1 VILALVL
8 IFSRG
13 AMMPRIFNSLAL
25 CAVAIGGYGVSTTA
39 FAAATEEKFVG
50 VFSDPVFVGYLFNNP
65 TVGSKLFQDYSANAP
80 ATTFISTDGS
90 TIQWGTNS
98 GGVPIGTPF
107 STLTFS
113 GDFVPDADQST
124 PIQLGAIT
132 YTNGTSNGPS
142 IIFGATLT
150 FSLGGV
156 TLGSDQVIITTTTNQ
171 SSGLDLTAA
180 EAKLDADYIN
190 ICGHSS
196 NICATAIQAF
206 ENTEGTGGA
215 PFSAP
220 VVAALNGTYTVDPG
234 LKLTSAAYNSGDG
247 VVESRTPE
255 GAVPEPSTWAMLLL
269 GFAGLGYAGWRA
281 RRISPLRHSSR

>member
-1 VILALVL
+1 
-8 IFSRG
+8 
-13 AMMPRIFNSLAL
+13 MPRIFNNLAL
-25 CAVAIGGYGVSTTA
+25 CAVAISGCGVSTA
-39 FAAATEEKFVG
+39 VSAAAPEEQIVG
-50 VFSDPVFVGYLFNNP
+50 VFSDPVFIGYLFNNP
-65 TVGSKLFQDYSANAP
+65 TVGAKTFEDYSAAAP
-80 ATTFISTDGS
+80 ATTFISPDGR
-90 TIQWGTNS
+90 TIQWGANS
-98 GGVPIGTPF
+98 GSAPIGTPF

-124 PIQLGAIT
+124 PIQLGTIT

-142 IIFGATLT
+142 IIFDAALT

-171 SSGLDLTAA
+171 STGLDLTAA

-247 VVESRTPE
+247 VVEGRTPE

>member
-1 VILALVL
+1 
-8 IFSRG
+8 
-13 AMMPRIFNSLAL
+13 MPRIFNSLAL

-65 TVGSKLFQDYSANAP
+65 TVGAKLFQDYSADAP
-80 ATTFISTDGS
+80 ATTFISPDGS
-90 TIQWGTNS
+90 TIQWGANS
-98 GGVPIGTPF
+98 GSVPIGTPF

-124 PIQLGAIT
+124 PIQLGTIT

-171 SSGLDLTAA
+171 SSGLDLTPA
-180 EAKLDADYIN
+180 EAQLDADYIN

-234 LKLTSAAYNSGDG
+234 LNLTSAAYNSGDG
-247 VVESRTPE
+247 VVEGRTPE

>member
-1 VILALVL
+1 
-8 IFSRG
+8 
-13 AMMPRIFNSLAL
+13 MPRIFNSLAL

-50 VFSDPVFVGYLFNNP
+50 VFSDPVFVGYLFNTP
-65 TVGSKLFQDYSANAP
+65 TVGAKLFQDYSADAP
-80 ATTFISTDGS
+80 ATTFISPDGS
-90 TIQWGTNS
+90 TIQWGANS

-124 PIQLGAIT
+124 PIQLGTIT

-171 SSGLDLTAA
+171 STGLDLTPAA
-180 EAKLDADYIN
+180 AQLDADYIN

-206 ENTEGTGGA
+206 ENTEGTGNA

-220 VVAALNGTYTVDPG
+220 VVAALNGTYMVDPG
-234 LKLTSAAYNSGDG
+234 LNLTSASYNSGDG
-247 VVESRTPE
+247 VVEGRTPE

-281 RRISPLRHSSR
+281 RRISPLGHSSQ